1 MSNAQK
7 NRQRILDYFA
17 AWSAG
22 DVEKGESYYADDFVS
37 YQAGHSHMAGV
48 FHGKQ
53 ELHDRWIAPLI
64 KMTDG
69 RWHVSAAPDILL
81 AGDDGIVVI
90 VHETMER
97 EGKGKISTDK
107 LVVYTIRDDKITTC
121 RMYDGDQGAI
131 DDFWS

>member
-1 MSNAQK
+1 MSKAEH
-7 NRQRILDYFA
+7 NRQLIMDYFA
-17 AWSAG
+17 AWAAG
-22 DVEKGESYYADDFVS
+22 DVEKGESYYSDDFKA
-37 YQAGHSHMAGV
+37 YQAGHSALAGV

-53 ELHDRWIAPLI
+53 ELHDRWVQPVI

-69 RWHVSAAPDILL
+69 RWHVSGEPDILL

-107 LVVYTIRDDKITTC
+107 LVVYTISDDKITTC